1 MQKLIQTM
9 LFLMAFFLY
18 FPCFANGNE
27 TIFSFQKA
35 KNHLLKIHLKHPYTF
50 YCKALFFEDKTVILP
65 QGFYALKYRSRAYRI
80 EWEHI
85 VPAENFGRAFSEWRE
100 GHPDCIDNKGK
111 SFKGR
116 NCAEKTNHEYRL
128 MQADMHNLFPAIGAV
143 NAMRSNFNFTE
154 LPANTPNTFG
164 SCAMKIDGKKV
175 EPPLAA
181 RGVIARTYFYVEQE
195 YPRFKISK
203 QMKQLLNVWDKQHPV
218 TKWECTRAK
227 RIKKIQGNPNNIVEE
242 RCKQA
247 NIK

>member
-1 MQKLIQTM
+1 
-9 LFLMAFFLY
+9 MANIKYIFIAIFCATFGLSV
-18 FPCFANGNE
+18 FAGNGTNDSFSQAKKYLRKIYADHRE
-27 TIFSFQKA
+27 TIYCGA
-35 KNHLLKIHLKHPYTF
+35 KFN
-50 YCKALFFEDKTVILP
+50 ADNSVILP
-65 QGFYALKYRSRAYRI
+65 TGFKTPKHEKRSERI

-85 VPAENFGRAFSEWRE
+85 VPAENFGKTFSEWRE

-116 NCAEKTNHEYRL
+116 NCAEKTNYEYRL

-181 RGVIARTYFYVEQE
+181 RGVIARTYFYMEQE

-203 QMKQLLNVWDKQHPV
+203 QMKQLLTIWDKQHPV
-218 TKWECTRAK
+218 TQWECVRAK
-227 RIKKIQGNPNNIVEE
+227 RIEKRQGNPNKIVNEHC
-242 RCKQA
+242 RTA
-247 NIK
+247 GIK